1 MTIHLPS
8 DLAVR
13 VLLIDDDEDDY
24 LLTRDLIADIPGGG
38 YTLDW
43 ASDFDAALDRIGH
56 AEHDVYLIDFR
67 LGAKSG
73 LDLLRAKRE
82 RGVPGAVI
90 LLTGVGQPE
99 IDREAEEA
107 GAAGYLEKGHLDP
120 VLLERALRYAMR
132 KQAQEEE
139 LGRKVAARTR
149 ELATANSLLRD
160 ADRRKDE
167 FLATLA
173 HELRNPLAP
182 IRNALEIIRL
192 SANNPTVAEKAR
204 QIIDRQ
210 ARHLARLVDDL
221 VDASRISRGS
231 LRVDLAPIDL
241 AEPLRAAIETG
252 KPVLDAGQLV
262 FHDRLPATPLPVSG
276 DPVRLTQL
284 FGNLLSNAARYT
296 EPGGTV
302 SLAVEVSPPQVIVR
316 VTDTGI
322 GIPADVLP
330 RVFDL
335 FAQVDPS
342 TKRSQSGLGIG
353 LALVKRMTE
362 LHAGTVTAHSA
373 GVGRGAEFVVTLP
386 LRGDAA

>member
-8 DLAVR
+8 DPAVR

-38 YTLDW
+38 YTLEW
-43 ASDFDAALDRIGH
+43 ESDFDAALNLISR
-56 AEHDVYLIDFR
+56 AEHDIYLIDFR
-67 LGAKSG
+67 LGVKSG
-73 LDLLRAKRE
+73 LDLLRAKRA

-90 LLTGVGQPE
+90 LLTGVGLPE
-99 IDREAEEA
+99 TDREAQEA
-107 GAAGYLEKGHLDP
+107 GAADYLEKGHLDP
-120 VLLERALRYAMR
+120 VLLERAIRYALH

-139 LGRKVAARTR
+139 LERKVAARTR
-149 ELATANSLLRD
+149 ELAEANGLLRD

-210 ARHLARLVDDL
+210 SRHLARLVDDL

-231 LRVDLAPIDL
+231 VRVDLAPIDL
-241 AEPLRAAIETG
+241 GEPLRAAIETG
-252 KPVLDAGQLV
+252 KPVLDANQLV
-262 FHDRLPATPLPVSG
+262 FRDCLPATPVPVSG

-302 SLAVEVSPPQVIVR
+302 ALTVEVTPPQVIVR

-322 GIPADVLP
+322 GIPADLLP

-335 FAQVDPS
+335 FAQADPS

-386 LRGDAA
+386 LRGDAS